1 MQRRARLLKNRSRH
15 RGNHRSA
22 MAASIRR
29 ATSDAVMLPLDSA
42 LFTVSYA
49 AGETLFFKVL
59 KASVIV
65 GKLAVKIVDR
75 VP

>member
-1 MQRRARLLKNRSRH
+1 MTAGVSWPTCNP
-15 RGNHRSA
+15 
-22 MAASIRR
+22 
-29 ATSDAVMLPLDSA
+29 VMLPLDSA
-42 LFTVSYA
+42 LLTVRYA
-49 AGETLFFKVL
+49 AGEPLFFKVL